1 MMKTDVLNAIIERAS
16 QIWERNQEDLGE
28 ETAFVEF
35 EPKSAHY
42 AQMTTYL
49 EDKYDLE
56 VPYMKFKRCKT
67 LGDAADYVVELLEE

>member
-1 MMKTDVLNAIIERAS
+1 MKADVLNTIIERAS
-16 QIWERNQEDLGE
+16 QIWDCNQEELSE
-28 ETAFVEF
+28 ETAFEAF

-49 EDKYDLE
+49 EDIYDLE

-67 LGDAADYVVELLEE
+67 FGDAADYVMELLEE